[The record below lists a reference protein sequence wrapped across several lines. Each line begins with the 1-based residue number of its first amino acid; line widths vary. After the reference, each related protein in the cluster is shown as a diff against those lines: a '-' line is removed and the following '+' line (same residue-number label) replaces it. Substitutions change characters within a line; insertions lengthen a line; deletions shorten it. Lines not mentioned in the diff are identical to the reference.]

1 MKTLTSAIG
10 TSLLFLAAVVLT
22 ACGEEAGTGSH
33 VPEVVDVTA
42 GDAGGTVQLAPD
54 DEVRITL
61 ESNVTTGYS
70 WELVGQ
76 PDAAVLELVDSTYV
90 EPETELVGAGG
101 EEVWTFRAVGEG
113 STRLELD
120 YVGPS
125 GETPDEPFA
134 LNVDVSV

>member
-1 MKTLTSAIG
+1 
-10 TSLLFLAAVVLT
+10 
-22 ACGEEAGTGSH
+22 
-33 VPEVVDVTA
+33 
-42 GDAGGTVQLAPD
+42 
-54 DEVRITL
+54 
-61 ESNVTTGYS
+61 
-70 WELVGQ
+70 
-76 PDAAVLELVDSTYV
+76 VLELVDSTYV